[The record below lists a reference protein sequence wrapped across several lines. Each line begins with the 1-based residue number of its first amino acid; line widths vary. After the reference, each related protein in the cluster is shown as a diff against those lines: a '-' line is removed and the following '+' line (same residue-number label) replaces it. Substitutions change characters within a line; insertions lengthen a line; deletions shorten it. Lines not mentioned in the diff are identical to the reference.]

1 MIAAMPASAQNT
13 NKAQEKLSLEKIAQI
28 KQNSSIYLYGEA
40 TGKSVNIA
48 DRDALADL
56 IGQISTSVESSF
68 TLIKD
73 ENPDEYKE
81 TFNAVVKTYSKATLN
96 NTERIITGKEPKI
109 TVFRYIKRVEVK
121 KIFAARQQKIVEF
134 AKSAV
139 RAEQKLQI
147 ADALRYYYWA
157 QTLLRSHPDGA
168 RITYD
173 DDDSGQQYLL
183 AAWIPEQINNIFSNI
198 RVTKGGVKVDG
209 DFQEVELF
217 FTYKNQPVSNFD
229 FTYWD
234 GYDWSNIV
242 SAKDGRGVA
251 ELPTLAE
258 ADKINLKGEY
268 VFVGE
273 ATIDSELKDV
283 MESLEPVPYKSC
295 SLTLTG
301 TGSARKEKIVQ
312 KEIHQAQMENA
323 AKTESVFSYVKNPQY
338 EKIVGEVEHCIT
350 QRQYDAVRQYFSDEG
365 WSMFEKLVRYGRAKI
380 YGTPDYRFAKTDEGI
395 ICRSLPL
402 IFSFPG
408 SKRTFVEDVVFEFDT
423 DGKINGL
430 SFGLSQTALKDIV
443 DKKMWD
449 ESSRLTLIRFLENYK
464 TAYAL
469 KRLDYIN
476 SIFAN
481 DALIIV
487 GHVLEKQ
494 AAKDAITITTDKQAV
509 RYTTQTKEQYI
520 KNLGLVFRSNEFINL
535 RFADSEIR
543 KAGTGEIYGIQIKQ
557 DYFSSN
563 YGDTGYLFLM
573 VDLND
578 KDKPV
583 IHVRAW
589 QPEKDPDF
597 GLIDLSSFSF

>member
-1 MIAAMPASAQNT
+1 M
-13 NKAQEKLSLEKIAQI
+13 
-28 KQNSSIYLYGEA
+28 YLYGEA
-40 TGKSVNIA
+40 TGKSLNVA

-56 IGQISTSVESSF
+56 IGQISTSVESNF
-68 TLIKD
+68 TLIKN
-73 ENPDEYKE
+73 ENPDDYAE
-81 TFNAVVKTYSKATLN
+81 TFQSVIKTYSKATLN
-96 NTERIITGKEPKI
+96 NTERIIIGKEPKI
-109 TVFRYIKRVEVK
+109 TVFRFINRIEVK
-121 KIFAARQQKIVEF
+121 KIFAARENKIKGFVE
-134 AKSAV
+134 SAV

-147 ADALRYYYWA
+147 ADALRYFYWA
-157 QTLLRSHPDGA
+157 QTLLRSHPNGA
-168 RITYD
+168 MLTMND
-173 DDDSGQQYLL
+173 DNNEQHIL

-198 RVTKGGVKVDG
+198 RVERCGVKVDG

-234 GYDWSNIV
+234 GRDWSNIV
-242 SAKDGRGVA
+242 SVKDGRGVA
-251 ELPTLAE
+251 ELPALAD
-258 ADKINLKGEY
+258 ADKIDLKGEY

-273 ATIDSELKDV
+273 ATIDAELKDV
-283 MESLEPVPYKSC
+283 MESLEQVPYKSS
-295 SLTLTG
+295 SLSLVE
-301 TGSARKEKIVQ
+301 TGSARKK
-312 KEIHQAQMENA
+312 KQAQMENA
-323 AKTESVFSYVKNPQY
+323 VNAESVFSFVKNPQY
-338 EKIVGEVEHCIT
+338 EKTMVAVERCIA
-350 QRQYDAVRQYFSDEG
+350 QCQYDVARQYFSDEG
-365 WSMFEKLVRYGRAKI
+365 WSMFEQLVDYGRAKV

-395 ICRSLPL
+395 ICRSMPL

-408 SKRTFVEDVVFEFDT
+408 SKRTFVEDVVFEFDMS
-423 DGKINGL
+423 GKINGL

-443 DKKMWD
+443 DKKKWD
-449 ESSRLTLIRFLENYK
+449 ELSRLTLIRFLENYK

-469 KRLDYIN
+469 KRLDYIS

-494 AAKDAITITTDKQAV
+494 VAKDAINIKTDKQAV

-557 DYFSSN
+557 DYYSSN

-589 QPEKDPDF
+589 QPDKDPDF
-597 GLIDLSSFSF
+597 GLIGLSSFSF